1 MPQAAGVFKRL
12 TYKAETTYGVAP
24 SASGA
29 QALRRTSSDLNL
41 VKDAY
46 QSAEI
51 RSDHQL
57 QDMRHGVRR
66 VEGTIAGELSP
77 GTYDDWIDVA
87 LRRDRTTV
95 SALTGLRLTVAGAGP
110 TYTLT
115 RASGDFLTGGV
126 KRGDVVRLTAGSFVA
141 GNLNKNLLVTNV
153 TATVLTVRVLNGSTL
168 TAEGPVTSA
177 TLSWPGKKTWMP
189 LSGHT
194 NKSFSVEHWFSDVA
208 QSELITGVQPTQID
222 LQLPPTGMA
231 TISIGTV
238 GRDMTTATAQY
249 FTNPTAETTT
259 GVAAA
264 VTGLVLIGGTAVAA
278 LTGLSLS
285 IQSPRNGDPVV
296 GSNVV
301 PGLVPG
307 RLVVTG
313 EASAY
318 FEDATFR
325 DVFVNETTVELIF
338 VFAADNAANAD
349 FISFVMPRAKINGAN
364 KNDGEE
370 GITQTLPFQALLPLT
385 GGSGI
390 ANELTTLSIQ
400 DSAG

>member
-51 RSDHQL
+51 RGDHQL

-77 GTYDDWIDVA
+77 GTYDDWLDVA

-95 SALTGLRLTVAGAGP
+95 SALTGLSITVAGAGP

-115 RASGDFLTGGV
+115 RAAGDFLTGGV
-126 KRGDVVRLTAGSFVA
+126 KRGDVVRLTAGSFAA

-153 TATVLTVRVLNGSTL
+153 TATVLTVRVLNGSAL
-168 TAEGPVTSA
+168 TAEGPVASA

-189 LSGHT
+189 TSGHT
-194 NKSFSVEHWFSDVA
+194 NKSFSVEHWFADVA
-208 QSELITGVQPTQID
+208 QSELFTGVQPTQID

-285 IQSPRNGDPVV
+285 IQSPRTGDPVV
-296 GSNVV
+296 GSNTI
-301 PGLVPG
+301 PSRVPG

-313 EASAY
+313 EATAY

-325 DVFVNETTVELIF
+325 NVFVDETTVELIF
-338 VFAADNAANAD
+338 VFASDNAANAD
-349 FISFVMPRAKINGAN
+349 FISFVMPRAKINGST

-370 GITQTLPFQALLPLT
+370 GINQTLPFQALLPPT

>member
-12 TYKAETTYGVAP
+12 AYKVETTYGTAP

-29 QALRRTSSDLNL
+29 QLLRRTSSDLNL

-46 QSAEI
+46 QSNEI

-66 VEGTIAGELSP
+66 AEGTIQGELSP
-77 GTYDDWIDVA
+77 GTYADWIDVA

-95 SALTGLRLTVAGAGP
+95 SALTGLSITVAGTGP

-115 RASGDFLTGGV
+115 RGAGDFLAGGV
-126 KRGDVVRLTAGSFVA
+126 KRGDVVRLTAGTFAA
-141 GNLNKNLLVTNV
+141 GNLNKNLLVTQV
-153 TATVLTVRVLNGSTL
+153 SATVLTVRVVNGSSL
-168 TAEGPVTSA
+168 TAEGPIASA
-177 TLSWPGKKTWMP
+177 TLSWPGKKTFAP
-189 LSGHT
+189 TSGHT
-194 NKSFSVEHWFSDVA
+194 NKSFSVENWFSDVQ
-208 QSELITGVQPTQID
+208 QSELFTGVQPTQVD

-231 TISIGTV
+231 TISIAV
-238 GRDMTTATAQY
+238 RGRDVTTATSQY
-249 FTNPTAETTT
+249 FTSPTAETVT
-259 GVAAA
+259 GIAAA
-264 VTGLVLIGGTAVAA
+264 VTGVVLVGGTAVAA

-285 IQSPRNGDPVV
+285 IQSPRNGEPVV
-296 GSNVV
+296 GSNTV
-301 PGLVPG
+301 PSLVPG

-325 DVFVNETTVELIF
+325 DAFINETPVEILL
-338 VFAADNAANAD
+338 VFAADSSANAD
-349 FISFVMPRAKINGAN
+349 FVAIALPRVKINGSS
-364 KNDGEE
+364 KNDGDQ
-370 GITQTLPFQALLPLT
+370 GIVQTLPFQALLPLA
-385 GGSGI
+385 GGSGV